1 MNAPEL
7 PELKLK
13 LSFEEEFSL
22 AYTFP
27 KEFSELDRDALVCKL
42 LEIAANVCSTRNL
55 FSDLL
60 RSNCTGESC
69 KSITPISLSQKFL
82 LEQCAREAQ
91 TASTGELTALAIE
104 LKRQEMIYVNCLN
117 NLRKKT
123 GN

>member
-1 MNAPEL
+1 MSAPEL
-7 PELKLK
+7 PALELK
-13 LSFEEEFSL
+13 LSFEEEFAL

-27 KEFSELDRDALVCKL
+27 KELSELDREALVCKL

-69 KSITPISLSQKFL
+69 KSTTPISLSQKFF
-82 LEQCAREAQ
+82 LEQCAREAR
-91 TASTGELTALAIE
+91 TAPIDQLTELAIG

-117 NLRKKT
+117 NLKKK
-123 GN
+123 